1 VIARRPPRLAR
12 WLVEH
17 LASSYQREAL
27 VGDLFEEYQRGRSR
41 LWYWRQAVLAMLY
54 AVVRWPHGFS
64 FLRRMTR
71 RLLAILVVAAL
82 GVGTLTWAAT
92 TYVPSCAP
100 PATACH
106 EAPH

>member
-1 VIARRPPRLAR
+1 M
-12 WLVEH
+12 EH

-41 LWYWRQAVLAMLY
+41 LWYWRQAGLAVLY
-54 AVVRWPHGFS
+54 AALRWAQGFS
-64 FLRRMTR
+64 LLRRLTR
-71 RLLAILVVAAL
+71 RLVAILVVAAL

-100 PATACH
+100 HATSCH
-106 EAPH
+106 KAH

>member
-1 VIARRPPRLAR
+1 MTARRLPRLAR

-17 LASSYQREAL
+17 FASSYQREAL

-41 LWYWRQAVLAMLY
+41 LWYWRQAGLALLY
-54 AVVRWPHGFS
+54 AALKWAPGLS

-71 RLLAILVVAAL
+71 RLLAILVLAAL

-92 TYVPSCAP
+92 DALSCTP
-100 PATACH
+100 HATACH
-106 EAPH
+106 RAAR